1 MDERYSRRRRADDGQ
16 SLSGL
21 NVAQQRQQI
30 AGYPAQQYQS
40 PAQAHWYGSG
50 AQPINASISQLSQ
63 PPYGYPSTSAGPSC
77 NQHARPTYVPTR
89 NPSMYAAPI
98 PTAPSQWTD
107 GSSSQGQ
114 EPYSYHSGPVAC
126 PQLIQMHPYRQPPYI
141 PPTATLARTFSLHD
155 DPASHVPP
163 YLVQANLTASNE
175 TPNSGVAPGG
185 SNASVGGTSTKGGPT
200 SLNQQIGPSR
210 SNGNKRRQ
218 VPKPYQRPT
227 PVPRKTRPITYEGD
241 LVRLQQRCR
250 RQGADE
256 GAIGCLGKVFTNEV
270 SLKALTRPL
279 TDAEVEKKEFGV
291 ETGRVYIAFLES
303 IDEEEEGVGTYY
315 VCRLC
320 HSEQIWRHHK
330 DVLRHLRRDHFGLA
344 DVCNQ
349 WYVSGRS
356 LTLLILIINML
367 PGDLATKSS
376 TPKGR

>member
-1 MDERYSRRRRADDGQ
+1 MSREEEDPDPHITSQPQATNHGLHSSTTTTPKSPREMRGFVSRGSSSDCMAPPPARSLQRGHHQRSSPASSDIHQQQKPQSEYPTVPVDSMDERYSRRRRADDGQ

-126 PQLIQMHPYRQPPYI
+126 PQLIQMQPYRQPPYI
-141 PPTATLARTFSLHD
+141 SPTATLAGTFSLPD
-155 DPASHVPP
+155 DPSSHVPP
-163 YLVQANLTASNE
+163 YLVQANLTTSNE
-175 TPNSGVAPGG
+175 TPNSGAAPGG
-185 SNASVGGTSTKGGPT
+185 SNASVDGTSTKGGPT

-256 GAIGCLGKVFTNEV
+256 GAIGCLLG
-270 SLKALTRPL
+270 
-279 TDAEVEKKEFGV
+279 
-291 ETGRVYIAFLES
+291 
-303 IDEEEEGVGTYY
+303 
-315 VCRLC
+315 
-320 HSEQIWRHHK
+320 Q
-330 DVLRHLRRDHFGLA
+330 GLH
-344 DVCNQ
+344 
-349 WYVSGRS
+349 
-356 LTLLILIINML
+356 
-367 PGDLATKSS
+367 
-376 TPKGR
+376 

>member
-1 MDERYSRRRRADDGQ
+1 M
-16 SLSGL
+16 
-21 NVAQQRQQI
+21 
-30 AGYPAQQYQS
+30 
-40 PAQAHWYGSG
+40 
-50 AQPINASISQLSQ
+50 
-63 PPYGYPSTSAGPSC
+63 
-77 NQHARPTYVPTR
+77 
-89 NPSMYAAPI
+89 
-98 PTAPSQWTD
+98 
-107 GSSSQGQ
+107 
-114 EPYSYHSGPVAC
+114 
-126 PQLIQMHPYRQPPYI
+126 
-141 PPTATLARTFSLHD
+141 
-155 DPASHVPP
+155 
-163 YLVQANLTASNE
+163 
-175 TPNSGVAPGG
+175 
-185 SNASVGGTSTKGGPT
+185 
-200 SLNQQIGPSR
+200 
-210 SNGNKRRQ
+210 
-218 VPKPYQRPT
+218 
-227 PVPRKTRPITYEGD
+227 
-241 LVRLQQRCR
+241 RLQQRCR